1 MSWIADFVGGM
12 QGGITGSYASHPF
25 DIMSLAVVRGEAKNG
40 VAAGIQRVK
49 QEGVGG
55 LWRGAWLNATFN
67 AVNKSI
73 YFFLYA
79 TLTGMYK
86 RRFLTDVV
94 SYQANLLIGY
104 LSQLGSGA
112 SSAGSCTSYRG
123 YVLKLLCGITVLTAP
138 AVCIS
143 VSLSLCMSFRCAV
156 PFNMPLYV
164 IFMRSLAPQSS
175 GKGAAELVRSL
186 YAEGGVGRFWQG
198 SWSWVGYAMRPAI
211 EITVYDQIRARVVPA
226 GAQLGGVNAFL
237 LGALGRAIGTS
248 E

>member
-112 SSAGSCTSYRG
+112 SSAG
-123 YVLKLLCGITVLTAP
+123 LPAP
-138 AVCIS
+138 A
-143 VSLSLCMSFRCAV
+143 
-156 PFNMPLYV
+156 
-164 IFMRSLAPQSS
+164 
-175 GKGAAELVRSL
+175 
-186 YAEGGVGRFWQG
+186 
-198 SWSWVGYAMRPAI
+198 
-211 EITVYDQIRARVVPA
+211 TVD
-226 GAQLGGVNAFL
+226 
-237 LGALGRAIGTS
+237 TC
-248 E
+248 